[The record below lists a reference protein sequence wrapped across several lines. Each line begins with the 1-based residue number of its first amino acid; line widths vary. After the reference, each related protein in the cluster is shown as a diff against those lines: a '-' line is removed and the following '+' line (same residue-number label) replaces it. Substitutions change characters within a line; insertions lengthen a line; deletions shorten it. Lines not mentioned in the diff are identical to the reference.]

1 MRTSVVGYPRVGAL
15 RELKFSSERYFK
27 EEISS
32 DELQTIAGNLRST
45 HWNTQQNHGIDFIPS
60 NDFSFYDTVLDT
72 AVLLNVIPARYRSLA
87 LPPLDTYFAM
97 ARGYQGANGDVKAL
111 AMKKWFNTNYHY
123 MVPEIDDNTE
133 IRLAGSKPFDEF
145 EEALQL
151 GIQTKPV
158 LIGAFTFLKL
168 ARFTG
173 EKHTN
178 DFTEAIIRA
187 YQEILTRFHEQ
198 GAKWLQFDEPS
209 LVHDL
214 THEDILLFKQL
225 YSAILSEKG
234 TVNVLLQTYF
244 GDIRDCYEEITGLA
258 FDGIGMDFVEG
269 RQKLQQ

>member
-111 AMKKWFNTNYHY
+111 AMKK
-123 MVPEIDDNTE
+123 
-133 IRLAGSKPFDEF
+133 
-145 EEALQL
+145 
-151 GIQTKPV
+151 
-158 LIGAFTFLKL
+158 
-168 ARFTG
+168 
-173 EKHTN
+173 
-178 DFTEAIIRA
+178 
-187 YQEILTRFHEQ
+187 
-198 GAKWLQFDEPS
+198 
-209 LVHDL
+209 
-214 THEDILLFKQL
+214 
-225 YSAILSEKG
+225 
-234 TVNVLLQTYF
+234 
-244 GDIRDCYEEITGLA
+244 
-258 FDGIGMDFVEG
+258 
-269 RQKLQQ
+269 